1 MTSAKAVRVPP
12 MPKGLPL
19 VGHVLEFAK
28 DPSGYLMQVSKSHGE
43 VVNLKFGNRN
53 MTVITRPDL
62 IALVL
67 RDYAKK
73 FKKPYRGFPAL
84 KALIGNGLLSSD
96 GDFWLRQRRLAQPAF
111 HREKVRAYG
120 ETMRLYTLRAL
131 EKIPNKLDVFEFW
144 NVLTLEIV
152 AKTLFNAEI
161 DGQGSRVGHALEEA
175 LQANRAQMG
184 QPIPLPLSIPLPG
197 HKRLKAAIAE
207 LDKITLEMIAKERAN
222 PSEYSLLAMMVAATD
237 EDGSQMNDEQLRD
250 EALTL
255 LLAGH
260 ETTANTLSWAISLLL
275 EHPNIMK
282 AACEEARSM
291 LGAEGCRLEDIAKLP
306 LTKQI
311 WQETLRLYPPA
322 WSIGRTALEDVQL
335 GEYFIPKGQN
345 LMLSQ
350 YVTQRSAKYFDNPD
364 SFKPERWVE
373 GYEKSLPDYAYFPFS
388 AGPRVCIGNVFAEME
403 GMILLSTVLSQIDFA
418 KADDYAIEIYASL
431 TMRPKHG
438 VSVLAARRD

>member
-1 MTSAKAVRVPP
+1 MTTRLIPP

-28 DPSGYLMQVSKSHGE
+28 DPPGYLMRVSKSHGE
-43 VVNLKFGNRN
+43 VVNLNFGNRN
-53 MTVITRPDL
+53 MTIVTRPDL
-62 IALVL
+62 VALVL
-67 RDYAKK
+67 RDYNKK

-84 KALIGNGLLSSD
+84 KALVGNGLLSSD

-111 HREKVRAYG
+111 HREKIKAYG

-131 EKIPNKLDVFEFW
+131 EKIPEKLDVFEFW
-144 NVLTLEIV
+144 NSLTLEIV

-161 DGQGSRVGHALEEA
+161 SGQGSRVGHALEEA

-207 LDKITLEMIAKERAN
+207 LDSITLEIIAKERAH
-222 PSEYSLLAMMVAATD
+222 PSEYSLLSMLVSARD

-260 ETTANTLSWAISLLL
+260 ETTANALSWAVSLLL
-275 EHPNIMK
+275 DHPSIMK
-282 AACEEARSM
+282 AACEEARTVLST
-291 LGAEGCRLEDIAKLP
+291 EGCRLEDIPKLP
-306 LTKQI
+306 LIKQI

-335 GEYFIPKGQN
+335 GEYLIPKGQN
-345 LMLSQ
+345 LILSQ
-350 YVTQRSAKYFDNPD
+350 YVTQRSPKYFTDPD

-388 AGPRVCIGNVFAEME
+388 AGPRVCIGNMFADME
-403 GMILLSTVLSQIDFA
+403 GMILLSTVLSQINFI
-418 KADDYAIEIYASL
+418 KGDDYKIEIYASL

-438 VSVLAARRD
+438 VSVLASRQS